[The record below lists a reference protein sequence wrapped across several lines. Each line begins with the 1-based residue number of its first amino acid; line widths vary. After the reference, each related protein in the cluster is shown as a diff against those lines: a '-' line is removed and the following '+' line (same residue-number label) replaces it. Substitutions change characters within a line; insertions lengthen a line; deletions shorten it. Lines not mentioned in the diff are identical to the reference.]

1 MRIQRYYLYKKKG
14 NETNLVLRGISNDG
28 GLSKVLGRLVEEPV
42 DSSSAGSGAARF
54 FPFGSVIG
62 SFIVRAAG
70 LRRALSN
77 MESSLVKSM
86 QNRDSSR

>member
-1 MRIQRYYLYKKKG
+1 
-14 NETNLVLRGISNDG
+14 
-28 GLSKVLGRLVEEPV
+28 VEEPD

-54 FPFGSVIG
+54 FPFESPIG

-77 MESSLVKSM
+77 IEWMLVTSK
-86 QNRDSSR
+86 